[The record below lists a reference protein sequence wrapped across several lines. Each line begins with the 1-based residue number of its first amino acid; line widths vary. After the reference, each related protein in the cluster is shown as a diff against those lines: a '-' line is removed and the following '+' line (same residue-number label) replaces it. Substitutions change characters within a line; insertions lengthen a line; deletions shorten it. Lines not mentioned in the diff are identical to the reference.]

1 MDIHHANLALLVT
14 VVRPIINL
22 LYYVQLVVFQM
33 VILLH
38 VCNALQVKLVLTLKL
53 LPLLVQAQIIQV
65 QMEPLNVYLAQLGR
79 LALDLQHQTALRTL
93 QYQAMDRVTVKQ
105 SLLVHLQQKLP
116 IKFKL
121 AQQEVGLKQ
130 EMTNVDFVPQDLLA
144 KIPLVLL
151 QRAHLVNSQL

>member
-1 MDIHHANLALLVT
+1 
-14 VVRPIINL
+14 
-22 LYYVQLVVFQM
+22 
-33 VILLH
+33 
-38 VCNALQVKLVLTLKL
+38 
-53 LPLLVQAQIIQV
+53 
-65 QMEPLNVYLAQLGR
+65 MEPLNVYLAQLGR